1 MLLSSVLIII
11 ILAAV
16 GFLALIFILAR
27 MFQKVG
33 PDEALI
39 VYGLGG
45 SHVVTG
51 GGRLV
56 WPLIQTS
63 KKLSLELM
71 SFDVIPANELYTSQ
85 GVAVMVEAVAQI
97 KVKDDPESI
106 TTASIQFLNKS
117 EQERESM
124 IKLVMEGHL
133 RGIVGT
139 LTVEQIVKEPEMV
152 QSQML
157 QTCAADLIKMGL
169 EVRSFT
175 IKNVKDRNEYI
186 VNMGKPEIARIKK
199 EASIAEA
206 IATKET
212 EMNQAI
218 ALREAAVAKAQAD
231 QERVLAQSAS
241 EAKQAEFVKDLN
253 LKKASFDAEV
263 ARATAEK
270 ERSYD
275 IRNVELEQTL
285 TQERLRVQQIERE
298 GQIKIQEAEI
308 LRKEKE
314 LVATV
319 LKQTEAE
326 QKKIQAL
333 AEAEKERLILTA
345 AGRAE
350 AVRSEGLAQ
359 ADTAK
364 AQGIAAAEAERAA
377 GMAKADVLKAQGLAE
392 AEAIQAKADAYQNY
406 SQAAILDKL
415 LAGLP
420 ELARAVTSPLE
431 NVDKITVVSTGGDE
445 AGLQKVTR
453 DITKIMAQ
461 APEVVESLTGI
472 GVSDWIKTLKPVRTE
487 KDKSNVKSDSEGL

>member
-1 MLLSSVLIII
+1 MPLSSILIVIA
-11 ILAAV
+11 LSAV
-16 GFLALIFILAR
+16 GLFAILFILAR

-39 VYGLGG
+39 VYGIGG

-71 SFDVIPANELYTSQ
+71 SFDVIPANELYTNQ

-97 KVKDDPESI
+97 KVKDNPESI
-106 TTASIQFLNKS
+106 TTAAIQFLNKT

-157 QTCAADLIKMGL
+157 QTCSTDLAKMGL

-175 IKNVKDRNEYI
+175 IKNVKDRNDYI

-206 IATKET
+206 IAYKET

-241 EAKQAEFVKDLN
+241 EAKQAEFVKEMN

-275 IRNVELEQTL
+275 IRNIELEQTL
-285 TQERLRVQQIERE
+285 TTERLRVQQIERE

-326 QKKIQAL
+326 QRKIQTL
-333 AEAEKERLILTA
+333 AQAEKERLILTA

-350 AVRSEGLAQ
+350 AVRSEGLA
-359 ADTAK
+359 
-364 AQGIAAAEAERAA
+364 AAEAERAA
-377 GMAKADVLKAQGLAE
+377 GMAKADILKAQGLAE
-392 AEAIQAKADAYQNY
+392 AEAVQAKAEAYQNY

-420 ELARAVTSPLE
+420 ELARAVTGPLA

-445 AGLQKVTR
+445 TGLQKVTR
-453 DITKIMAQ
+453 DVTKIMAQ
-461 APEVVESLTGI
+461 APEIVESLTGI
-472 GVSDWIKTLKPVRTE
+472 AVSDWVKSLKPVQ
-487 KDKSNVKSDSEGL
+487 KDTNNPKT

>member
-1 MLLSSVLIII
+1 MNWLSILIVVV
-11 ILAAV
+11 ASAV
-16 GFLALIFILAR
+16 GLLAILFILAR

-39 VYGLGG
+39 VYGVGG
-45 SHVVTG
+45 TNVVTG
-51 GGRLV
+51 GGRVV
-56 WPLIQTS
+56 WPLVQTS

-71 SFDVIPANELYTSQ
+71 SFDVIPSNELYTSQ
-85 GVAVMVEAVAQI
+85 GVSVMVEAVAQI

-106 TTASIQFLNKS
+106 TTAAIQFLNKT
-117 EQERESM
+117 EQERQSM

-157 QTCAADLIKMGL
+157 QTCSTDLLKMGL

-206 IATKET
+206 IAFKET
-212 EMNQAI
+212 EMKQAV

-231 QERVLAQSAS
+231 QERVLAQAAS
-241 EAKQAEFVKDLN
+241 EGKQAEFVKEMN

-263 ARATAEK
+263 AKATADK
-270 ERSYD
+270 ERAYD
-275 IRNVELEQTL
+275 IRNIELEQTL
-285 TQERLRVQQIERE
+285 TTERLRVQQIERE

-308 LRKEKE
+308 ARMEKE
-314 LVATV
+314 LIATV
-319 LKQTEAE
+319 LKQAEAE
-326 QKKIQAL
+326 QKKIRAL

-350 AVRSEGLAQ
+350 AVRTEGLAQ
-359 ADTAK
+359 ADAAK
-364 AQGIAAAEAERAA
+364 AQGLAAAEAERAA
-377 GMAKADVLKAQGLAE
+377 GMAKADVIKAQGLSE
-392 AEAIQAKADAYQNY
+392 AEAVQAKAQAYQNY

-420 ELARAVTSPLE
+420 ELARAVTAPLQ
-431 NVDKITVVSTGGDE
+431 NVDRITVVSTGGEDT
-445 AGLQKVTR
+445 GVQKVTR

-461 APEVVESLTGI
+461 APELVESLTGI
-472 GVSDWIKTLKPVRTE
+472 SVGDWLKQLKPVKE
-487 KDKSNVKSDSEGL
+487 KQESTTASNNL

>member
-1 MLLSSVLIII
+1 MSLLSILLVVAFAAIGLIA
-11 ILAAV
+11 IL
-16 GFLALIFILAR
+16 FIVAR

-39 VYGLGG
+39 VFGVGG
-45 SHVVTG
+45 THVVTG
-51 GGRLV
+51 GGRVV

-71 SFDVIPANELYTSQ
+71 SFDVIPSNELYTSQ
-85 GVAVMVEAVAQI
+85 GVSVSVEAVAQI

-106 TTASIQFLNKS
+106 TTAAIQFLNKT
-117 EQERESM
+117 EQEREAM
-124 IKLVMEGHL
+124 IRLVMEGHL

-157 QTCAADLIKMGL
+157 QTCSTDLAKMGL

-175 IKNVKDRNEYI
+175 IKNVKDKNDYI

-199 EASIAEA
+199 EAAIAEA
-206 IATKET
+206 NAFKDT
-212 EMNQAI
+212 EMKKAV
-218 ALREAAVAKAQAD
+218 ALREAAVAKAEAD
-231 QERVLAQSAS
+231 QERVLAQAAS
-241 EAKQAEFVKDLN
+241 ESKQAEFTKEMN

-270 ERSYD
+270 ERAYD
-275 IRNVELEQTL
+275 IRNIELEQTL

-314 LVATV
+314 LMATV

-326 QKKIQAL
+326 QKKIRGL
-333 AEAEKERLILTA
+333 AEVEKERLILTA

-350 AVRSEGLAQ
+350 AVRSEGFAQ
-359 ADTAK
+359 ADAAK
-364 AQGIAAAEAERAA
+364 AQGLASAEAERAA
-377 GMAKADVLKAQGLAE
+377 GMARADVLKAQGLAE
-392 AEAIQAKADAYQNY
+392 AEAVEAKAKAYQNY

-415 LAGLP
+415 LGGLP
-420 ELARAVTSPLE
+420 ELAKAVAGPLE
-431 NVDKITVVSTGGDE
+431 HVDKITVVSTGGEDT
-445 AGLQKVTR
+445 GMQKVTR
-453 DITKIMAQ
+453 DITRIMAQ
-461 APEVVESLTGI
+461 APELVEGLTGI
-472 GVSDWIKTLKPVRTE
+472 SVAGWLSQLKPVA
-487 KDKSNVKSDSEGL
+487 KKQDPEGQQ

>member
-11 ILAAV
+11 ILAAL

-175 IKNVKDRNEYI
+175 IKNVKDRNDYI

-206 IATKET
+206 IAYKET

-420 ELARAVTSPLE
+420 ELARAVTTPLE
-431 NVDKITVVSTGGDE
+431 NVDKITVVSTGGDDS
-445 AGLQKVTR
+445 GMQKVTR

-472 GVSDWIKTLKPVRTE
+472 GVSDWIRTLKPVRTE
-487 KDKSNVKSDSEGL
+487 NNKSDLNSESE

>member
-1 MLLSSVLIII
+1 MPLLSILIVIA
-11 ILAAV
+11 LSAV
-16 GFLALIFILAR
+16 GLFAILFILAR

-39 VYGLGG
+39 VYGIGG

-71 SFDVIPANELYTSQ
+71 SFDVIPANELYTNQ

-97 KVKDDPESI
+97 KVKDNPESI
-106 TTASIQFLNKS
+106 TTAAIQFLNKT

-157 QTCAADLIKMGL
+157 QTCSTDLAKMGL

-175 IKNVKDRNEYI
+175 IKNVKDRNDYI

-206 IATKET
+206 IAYKET

-241 EAKQAEFVKDLN
+241 EAKQAEFVKEMN

-275 IRNVELEQTL
+275 IRNIELEQTL
-285 TQERLRVQQIERE
+285 TTERLRVQQIERE

-326 QKKIQAL
+326 QRKIQTL
-333 AEAEKERLILTA
+333 AQAEKERLILTA

-350 AVRSEGLAQ
+350 AVRSEGLA
-359 ADTAK
+359 
-364 AQGIAAAEAERAA
+364 AAEAERAA
-377 GMAKADVLKAQGLAE
+377 GMAKADILKAQGLAE
-392 AEAIQAKADAYQNY
+392 AEAVQAKAEAYQNY

-420 ELARAVTSPLE
+420 ELARAVTGPLA

-445 AGLQKVTR
+445 TGLQKVTR
-453 DITKIMAQ
+453 DVTKIMAQ
-461 APEVVESLTGI
+461 APEIVESLTGI
-472 GVSDWIKTLKPVRTE
+472 AVSDWVKSLKPVQ
-487 KDKSNVKSDSEGL
+487 KDTNTPKT

>member
-1 MLLSSVLIII
+1 MNVSSILVVTA
-11 ILAAV
+11 LAAF
-16 GFLALIFILAR
+16 GLILLLFILAR

-39 VYGLGG
+39 VFGVGG
-45 SHVVTG
+45 THVVTG
-51 GGRLV
+51 GGRVV
-56 WPLIQTS
+56 WPLVQTS

-85 GVAVMVEAVAQI
+85 GVSVMVEAVAQI

-117 EQERESM
+117 EEERQSM

-175 IKNVKDRNEYI
+175 IKNVKDRNDYI

-199 EASIAEA
+199 EAAIAEA
-206 IATKET
+206 IAFKET

-231 QERVLAQSAS
+231 QERVSAQTAS
-241 EAKQAEFVKDLN
+241 EGKQAEYVKEMN
-253 LKKASFDAEV
+253 LKKAAFDGEV
-263 ARATAEK
+263 AKATAEK
-270 ERSYD
+270 ERAYD
-275 IRNVELEQTL
+275 LRNIELEQTL
-285 TQERLRVQQIERE
+285 TQERIRVQQIERE
-298 GQIKIQEAEI
+298 GQIKVQEAEI
-308 LRKEKE
+308 TRKEKE

-319 LKQTEAE
+319 LKQAEAE
-326 QKKIQAL
+326 QKKIRAL
-333 AEAEKERLILTA
+333 AEAEKDRTIFMA
-345 AGRAE
+345 AGKAE
-350 AVRSEGLAQ
+350 AVRAEGLAQ
-359 ADTAK
+359 ADATR
-364 AQGIAAAEAERAA
+364 AQGLATAEAERAA

-392 AEAIQAKADAYQNY
+392 AEAVQAKAAAYQDY

-420 ELARAVTSPLE
+420 ELAHAIATPLE
-431 NVDKITVVSTGGDE
+431 NVDRITVVSTGGNDT
-445 AGLQKVTR
+445 GVQKITR
-453 DITKIMAQ
+453 DITTIMAQ

-472 GVSDWIKTLKPVRTE
+472 SVADWLKQLPA
-487 KDKSNVKSDSEGL
+487 VKKAENE

>member
-1 MLLSSVLIII
+1 MPVGSILVIAALSALGLLA
-11 ILAAV
+11 IL
-16 GFLALIFILAR
+16 FIMAR

-39 VYGLGG
+39 VYGAGG
-45 SHVVTG
+45 TNVVTG
-51 GGRLV
+51 GGRIV
-56 WPLIQTS
+56 WPLVQTS

-71 SFDVIPANELYTSQ
+71 SFDVIPSNELYTSQ
-85 GVAVMVEAVAQI
+85 GVSVMVEAVAQI

-117 EQERESM
+117 EDERQSM

-157 QTCAADLIKMGL
+157 QTCSSDLLKMGL

-175 IKNVKDRNEYI
+175 IKNVKDRNDYI

-206 IATKET
+206 IAYKET

-231 QERVLAQSAS
+231 QERVSAQAAS
-241 EAKQAEFVKDLN
+241 EAKQAEFMKELN
-253 LKKASFDAEV
+253 LKKAAYDAEV
-263 ARATAEK
+263 AKATAEK
-270 ERSYD
+270 ERAYD
-275 IRNVELEQTL
+275 LRNIELEQSL

-308 LRKEKE
+308 TRKEKE
-314 LVATV
+314 LTATV

-326 QKKIQAL
+326 QKKIRAL

-345 AGRAE
+345 AGKAE

-359 ADTAK
+359 ADAAK
-364 AQGIAAAEAERAA
+364 AQGLAAAEAERAA

-392 AEAIQAKADAYQNY
+392 AEAVEAKAKAYQNY
-406 SQAAILDKL
+406 SQAAILDKML
-415 LAGLP
+415 GGLP
-420 ELARAVTSPLE
+420 QLAQAVTAPLE
-431 NVDKITVVSTGGDE
+431 KVDKITVVSTGGNDT
-445 AGLQKVTR
+445 GVQKVTR
-453 DITKIMAQ
+453 DITQIIAQ
-461 APEVVESLTGI
+461 APELVETLTGI
-472 GVSDWIKTLKPVRTE
+472 SVADWLKQLKPVE
-487 KDKSNVKSDSEGL
+487 KVNKEVELGKEDVNP